1 MERAPPEG
9 VDAEPAVA
17 VKGAAGWAVLLPRV
31 PAGIVFAPNAE
42 PAHPMRPA
50 SPAIRRPVRNAALS

>member
-1 MERAPPEG
+1 MEQAPPEG

-17 VKGAAGWAVLLPRV
+17 DREAAGWAVLLQRV
-31 PAGIVFAPNAE
+31 PVGIVFVPNAE
-42 PAHPMRPA
+42 PARPMRPA